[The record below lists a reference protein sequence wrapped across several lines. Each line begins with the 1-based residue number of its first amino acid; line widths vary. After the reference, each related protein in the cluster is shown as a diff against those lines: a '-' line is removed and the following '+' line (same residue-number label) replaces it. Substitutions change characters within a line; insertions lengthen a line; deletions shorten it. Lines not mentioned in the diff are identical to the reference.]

1 MGGVG
6 AAQREDFQRE
16 EGPSRGAS
24 GKERSNKQPLPEIRG
39 CQRGRGCANETWWT
53 EGGGASPPAHGHG
66 TIAGPPSKPVPSGH
80 LGTLRPREVRASQR
94 GGPAI
99 SATQPGT
106 FKQGHSVLGKKL
118 GVSHQGW
125 LRSLMGGGP
134 PRGGHKGFLRV
145 FCTMKPE
152 KEEEPAICLSK
163 TLGLGRGGCCEVH
176 TGSLSS
182 QAGSAGEQRTSTQA
196 QAAAWLGGLRQVTS
210 LL

>member
-1 MGGVG
+1 MLPHPHVVT
-6 AAQREDFQRE
+6 A
-16 EGPSRGAS
+16 PSLDHRL
-24 GKERSNKQPLPEIRG
+24 N
-39 CQRGRGCANETWWT
+39 
-53 EGGGASPPAHGHG
+53 H
-66 TIAGPPSKPVPSGH
+66 PVPSGH
-80 LGTLRPREVRASQR
+80 LGTLRPWEVRASQR

-106 FKQGHSVLGKKL
+106 FKQGLSVLGKKL
-118 GVSHQGW
+118 GVSHQDWHG
-125 LRSLMGGGP
+125 SLMGAGP

-163 TLGLGRGGCCEVH
+163 ILRWEWGCCEAH

-182 QAGSAGEQRTSTQA
+182 QVGPAGEQRTSTP
-196 QAAAWLGGLRQVTS
+196 AAALLGGLRQVTS

>member
-1 MGGVG
+1 MVLLHPHTVT
-6 AAQREDFQRE
+6 A
-16 EGPSRGAS
+16 PSRDP
-24 GKERSNKQPLPEIRG
+24 RLN
-39 CQRGRGCANETWWT
+39 
-53 EGGGASPPAHGHG
+53 H
-66 TIAGPPSKPVPSGH
+66 PVPSGH

-125 LRSLMGGGP
+125 LRSPMGGGP

-163 TLGLGRGGCCEVH
+163 TLGLGGAVKH
-176 TGSLSS
+176 
-182 QAGSAGEQRTSTQA
+182 TQA
-196 QAAAWLGGLRQVTS
+196 HYPPRLAQLESKELPRRRRPLPGWVASGR
-210 LL
+210 